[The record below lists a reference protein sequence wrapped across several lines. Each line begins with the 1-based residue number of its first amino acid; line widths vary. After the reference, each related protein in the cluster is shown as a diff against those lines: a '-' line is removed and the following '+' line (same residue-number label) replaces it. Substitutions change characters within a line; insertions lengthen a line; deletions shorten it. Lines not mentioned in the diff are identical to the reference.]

1 MFRRWSAVV
10 RGAATA
16 GLEGAS
22 QLVKYRKCRRNY
34 GTGCNTPFDSGKHRE
49 DEAYISV
56 FTGRKRAG
64 DQMRWLVKKGASLA
78 TSIDSHA
85 KLTLIKEFWLTES
98 KIFSIDLYASEK
110 DQAPQRM
117 TDVVSSISAPCH

>member
-16 GLEGAS
+16 GLECAS

-34 GTGCNTPFDSGKHRE
+34 GIGCIEDFDSGKHRE
-49 DEAYISV
+49 DEAYIDEY
-56 FTGRKRAG
+56 TGLKTAEN
-64 DQMRWLVKKGASLA
+64 QMDWLIKKGEDLA
-78 TSIDSHA
+78 TSIDAHA
-85 KLTLIKEFWLTES
+85 KLTFNEEFWSTES
-98 KIFSIDLYASEK
+98 KTSSIDLYASEK

-117 TDVVSSISAPCH
+117 TDVVSSISALCH